1 MTLEA
6 FKSAPIIA
14 ADKSLPSRFNVVGM
28 LSGVLAINP
37 VTMTVSDGNREYHL
51 SSFSSEASKSGST
64 CCRGG
69 LSDGAG
75 STLAACS
82 KIFKKRL
89 CPVLLRLNNWHDV
102 FLTVRLVDLALPVNT
117 QLRCDAVSHR

>member
-1 MTLEA
+1 MAGLTRAADCLEA
-6 FKSAPIIA
+6 RHAGSVASEVCKLLLVPWIFSPRC
-14 ADKSLPSRFNVVGM
+14 LQ
-28 LSGVLAINP
+28 GVS
-37 VTMTVSDGNREYHL
+37 VSC
-51 SSFSSEASKSGST
+51 S
-64 CCRGG
+64 RGG